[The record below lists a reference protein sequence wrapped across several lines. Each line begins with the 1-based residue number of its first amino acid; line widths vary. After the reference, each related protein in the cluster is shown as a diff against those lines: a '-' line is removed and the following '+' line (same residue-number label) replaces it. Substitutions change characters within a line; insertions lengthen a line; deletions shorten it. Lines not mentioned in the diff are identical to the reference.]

1 MVCTVQR
8 VAALLLALAA
18 AASCHAFDIIQTP
31 EEKAMLEWA
40 ISEGTITKAT
50 ISRNK
55 EGVRGL
61 FATEPI
67 KEGDV
72 ILNVP
77 EHIVLS
83 VKNVG
88 AAVSP
93 PPCGL
98 HRLHHRD

>member
-1 MVCTVQR
+1 
-8 VAALLLALAA
+8 
-18 AASCHAFDIIQTP
+18 
-31 EEKAMLEWA
+31 MLEWA
-40 ISEGTITKAT
+40 ISEGTVMKAT

-72 ILNVP
+72 ILDVP

-93 PPCGL
+93 PCTACITGNWEPDMQRPGMIGCSSEVRREPCSQAL
-98 HRLHHRD
+98 YARLCAP